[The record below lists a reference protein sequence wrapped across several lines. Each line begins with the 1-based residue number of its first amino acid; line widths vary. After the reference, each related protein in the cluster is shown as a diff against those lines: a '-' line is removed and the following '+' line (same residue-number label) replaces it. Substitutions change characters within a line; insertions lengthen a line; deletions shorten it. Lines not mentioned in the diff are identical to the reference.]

1 MQDSYLLFHFLSYS
15 LDIALRHVM
24 VYGPEGLKNF
34 PYHVSRRKG
43 KYLTAH
49 EKRKLGLCK
58 LPKTGLVYEDFRQ
71 IHQLWLGYMNELLP
85 NLEQRQSARHPA
97 DESLQMR
104 VCRADLHGALVKV
117 TRSNVASQVGTEGFV
132 AMETKNTFQIL
143 TKDNEVCTCYTCSSN
158 LCKILF
164 SV

>member
-1 MQDSYLLFHFLSYS
+1 M
-15 LDIALRHVM
+15 
-24 VYGPEGLKNF
+24 
-34 PYHVSRRKG
+34 
-43 KYLTAH
+43 TAH

-58 LPKTGLVYEDFRQ
+58 LPKTGLVYEDFRN

-143 TKDNEVCTCYTCSSN
+143 TKDNQVSFVYFLDTD
-158 LCKILF
+158 ILARKAPLF
-164 SV
+164 